1 MNPSIIYLFWFVLV
15 VLLIFTVY
23 LTWTLS
29 FSVPLDVT
37 DTLFWLKTH
46 RSFKLNLLYFL
57 IFLIVLFSILIYL
70 TPAKIEFDPPL
81 GHAPIFLLS
90 ASTLLLAA
98 FFVEEGPN
106 SSLRY
111 VDTHPLIFKIA
122 VFFLVMAVISG
133 MVSSMKTLYYN
144 L

>member
-1 MNPSIIYLFWFVLV
+1 MIIYLFWFVLV
-15 VLLIFTVY
+15 ILLIFTVY

-37 DTLFWLKTH
+37 DALFWLKIH
-46 RSFKLNLLYFL
+46 QNFKLNFLYFL
-57 IFLIVLFSILIYL
+57 IFLIILFSILIYL
-70 TPAKIEFDPPL
+70 TPAKIQFDPPL
-81 GHAPIFLLS
+81 GHAPIFLLA

-106 SSLRY
+106 SNLRY
-111 VDTHPLIFKIA
+111 VDSHPLIFYMAI
-122 VFFLVMAVISG
+122 FFLIMAVISG
-133 MVSSMKTLYYN
+133 MVSSMKTLYYD